1 MKTVLL
7 DLKLNNIIESINQV
21 EGSDYGNHAG
31 KEIENPVDE
40 ELVLLCGNRLAD
52 FPINE
57 KNRINYHKKLQEL
70 LDAGAD
76 VDIKENDENIKN

>member
-1 MKTVLL
+1 MENFYYLILL
-7 DLKLNNIIESINQV
+7 LLFQNT
-21 EGSDYGNHAG
+21 EGSDYGIGNKAG

-57 KNRINYHKKLQEL
+57 KNRINYHKKLKEL